1 MKSYCRI
8 KMNISVAFPNH
19 DYIQIE
25 ESIVLRWEIE
35 LKHRFEDRT
44 FFITEGQFLSMK
56 TEHYDYIIEK
66 KRKSNESNVHN
77 SGWRV

>member
-1 MKSYCRI
+1 MQALRHIMISYCKI

-19 DYIQIE
+19 DYTEIE

-44 FFITEGQFLSMK
+44 FFISEGQFLSMK
-56 TEHYDYIIEK
+56 TEHYDYIVEK
-66 KRKSNESNVHN
+66 KRK
-77 SGWRV
+77 